1 MTERDKVFEAA
12 RHHFLS
18 DVLLRFLGRRCRC
31 CLSSLKLHYRTGKAA
46 SDWLPLSGSDFYT
59 ALELHFE
66 RQSHLGDGSQIV
78 RQLLV
83 S

>member
-1 MTERDKVFEAA
+1 MSAIKFEAA

-18 DVLLRFLGRRCRC
+18 DVLLRFLGRRCR
-31 CLSSLKLHYRTGKAA
+31 TGTAA
-46 SDWLPLSGSDFYT
+46 SNWLPLSGTGSDFYT

-66 RQSHLGDGSQIV
+66 RQSHLWDGSQIV

>member
-12 RHHFLS
+12 RHHFLR

-31 CLSSLKLHYRTGKAA
+31 CLSSLKLHCRTGKAA